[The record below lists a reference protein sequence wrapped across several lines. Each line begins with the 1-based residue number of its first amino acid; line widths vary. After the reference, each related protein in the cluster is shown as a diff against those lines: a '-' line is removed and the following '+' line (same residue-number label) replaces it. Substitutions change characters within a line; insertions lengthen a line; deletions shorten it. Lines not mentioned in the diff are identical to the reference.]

1 MQKVRLVALSKASKR
16 FQDWQEVSRV
26 TIDAGTKQFAE
37 KQSRHLLLVIGWLV
51 EKV

>member
-26 TIDAGTKQFAE
+26 TIDAGTKQFAANE
-37 KQSRHLLLVIGWLV
+37 AQCLLVVIGRLV
-51 EKV
+51 ERI